1 MLIAGVLLGQR
12 GLPCVAAQVAHRK
25 VLTRSFVRKEG
36 ANLNERSQR
45 SGDLLIRVHSWSFLG
60 GFSSSHFA
68 SLDFRGLATQL
79 RHANAPR
86 SRARTDWSLLHFQRI
101 QWHVRRIITAHPACE
116 SADND
121 RRLNQSKE
129 TNS

>member
-1 MLIAGVLLGQR
+1 MCRPVLAVVTRGLTVAGWVLWVFVLGPSLWAEAGCWRCAGCLVYMLIAGVLLGQR

-60 GFSSSHFA
+60 GFSSSRFA
-68 SLDFRGLATQL
+68 SLEFCGLA
-79 RHANAPR
+79 
-86 SRARTDWSLLHFQRI
+86 I
-101 QWHVRRIITAHPACE
+101 
-116 SADND
+116 
-121 RRLNQSKE
+121 
-129 TNS
+129 